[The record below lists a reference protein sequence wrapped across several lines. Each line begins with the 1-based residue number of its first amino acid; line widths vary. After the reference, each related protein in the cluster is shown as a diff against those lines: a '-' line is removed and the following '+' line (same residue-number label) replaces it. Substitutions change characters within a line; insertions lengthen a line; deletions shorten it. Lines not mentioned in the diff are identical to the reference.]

1 MKKSFIL
8 HYDSLDVLDVI
19 TDDQCGKLLK
29 KMRSYHNWNEYES
42 NDKLVDAVFMQF
54 KNQFDRDKE
63 KYEVVC
69 DKNKENVRK
78 RWDKKYTTVYD
89 RIRSDTKNTDNDNDN
104 VNDIIY
110 NKEDIQFNE
119 DEKEIIK
126 TFELWF
132 NKLEDIEY
140 RHKLNLLI
148 QLLTTSGQVSFT
160 NWWLVSYENEEWQIM
175 NKIEKVQVIDYK
187 VAKIKA
193 IEVVSAK
200 ERYKVKDFWA
210 TLNNRIKKDLSP
222 KKFN

>member
-1 MKKSFIL
+1 
-8 HYDSLDVLDVI
+8 
-19 TDDQCGKLLK
+19 
-29 KMRSYHNWNEYES
+29 
-42 NDKLVDAVFMQF
+42 MQF

-126 TFELWF
+126 TYEL
-132 NKLEDIEY
+132 
-140 RHKLNLLI
+140 
-148 QLLTTSGQVSFT
+148 
-160 NWWLVSYENEEWQIM
+160 
-175 NKIEKVQVIDYK
+175 
-187 VAKIKA
+187 
-193 IEVVSAK
+193 
-200 ERYKVKDFWA
+200 
-210 TLNNRIKKDLSP
+210 
-222 KKFN
+222 

>member
-1 MKKSFIL
+1 MIDADKSKWEYKSKK
-8 HYDSLDVLDVI
+8 
-19 TDDQCGKLLK
+19 
-29 KMRSYHNWNEYES
+29 N
-42 NDKLVDAVFMQF
+42 
-54 KNQFDRDKE
+54 RD
-63 KYEVVC
+63 
-69 DKNKENVRK
+69 NANK
-78 RWDKKYTTVYD
+78 RWWMQTHAIASEWIPSHY
-89 RIRSDTKNTDNDNDN
+89 DNDN

-126 TFELWF
+126 TYELWF
-132 NKLEDIEY
+132 NKLEDAEY